1 MQVDL
6 SQQEFDFLCE
16 LLEYENANLREEVYK
31 TEATDWKHALR
42 DREHLLIELLA
53 KFQRR

>member
-6 SQQEFDFLCE
+6 NQQEIDFLGE
-16 LLEYENANLREEVYK
+16 LLEYENGNLREEVYK
-31 TEATDWKHALR
+31 TEASDWKEALKG
-42 DREHLLIELLA
+42 REHLLAGLLA